1 MLYVMRLG
9 LKEAR
14 ETISQ
19 TAEKLTATAADTRT
33 AVLGAVAL
41 GGLALAVALIAL
53 AIATRARQA

>member
-14 ETISQ
+14 ETIDR
-19 TAEKLTATAADTRT
+19 TAEKLAGTAADTRA

-53 AIATRARQA
+53 VIATRARQA

>member
-1 MLYVMRLG
+1 M
-9 LKEAR
+9 
-14 ETISQ
+14 
-19 TAEKLTATAADTRT
+19 TAADTRT

>member
-1 MLYVMRLG
+1 MLAAMGFG

-14 ETISQ
+14 ETID
-19 TAEKLTATAADTRT
+19 TAAEKLAETAADTRA

-53 AIATRARQA
+53 AIAAKARTA